1 VEQEDVEEEEVEQED
16 VEEEVETLNEEGID
30 QGSGGSGRVEEEESS
45 YSGGSVEEE
54 EEEELG
60 SASLDE
66 SFEEKTPSASE
77 DGEELDSSLDGSQG
91 SALKQRS
98 APEVLVWPA
107 VVGQV
112 DQQHTK
118 KLTKNL
124 NNNTK

>member
-1 VEQEDVEEEEVEQED
+1 ME
-16 VEEEVETLNEEGID
+16 
-30 QGSGGSGRVEEEESS
+30 EEEESS

-112 DQQHTK
+112 DQLQHTK
-118 KLTKNL
+118 KLTKKL